1 MVIVNNEIDYQIS
14 DIDYIIKGRSEDYV
28 LPEDKVRYSQPYR
41 ERLHP
46 TKVITPRRCRIRNRP
61 NSGHSFKNNKK

>member
-1 MVIVNNEIDYQIS
+1 MIVNDEIEYQASDY
-14 DIDYIIKGRSEDYV
+14 DCIIKGRSEDYV
-28 LPEDKVRYSQPYR
+28 LPEDKVRYSQPYF

-46 TKVITPRRCRIRNRP
+46 TKVITSRRCRIRNRP

>member
-1 MVIVNNEIDYQIS
+1 MMIVNDEIYYAPD
-14 DIDYIIKGRSEDYV
+14 DIEYLKSVQDTCI
-28 LPEDKVRYSQPYR
+28 LPEDKIRYSQPYR

>member
-1 MVIVNNEIDYQIS
+1 MIVNNDIEYMFS
-14 DIDYIIKGRSEDYV
+14 EIDYIIKGHSGNYI
-28 LPEDKVRYSQPYR
+28 LPEDVVKYSQPYR

-46 TKVITPRRCRIRNRP
+46 TRVITPRRCRIRNRP

>member
-1 MVIVNNEIDYQIS
+1 MIVNNGIEYVFS
-14 DIDYIIKGRSEDYV
+14 EIDYIIKGHSENYI

-46 TKVITPRRCRIRNRP
+46 TKVIAPRRCRIRNRP